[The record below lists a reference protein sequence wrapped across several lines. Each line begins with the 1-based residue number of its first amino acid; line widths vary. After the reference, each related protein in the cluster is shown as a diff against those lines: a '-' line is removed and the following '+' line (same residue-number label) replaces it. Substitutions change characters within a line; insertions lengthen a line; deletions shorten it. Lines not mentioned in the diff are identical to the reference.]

1 MKLAARARLWLA
13 ANRGRWLALPLP
25 SSPLLLLCLG
35 LFFFRLGH
43 RELYSSHE
51 ARAAQNA
58 QRMLDTG
65 EFGLPVLF
73 DGQTDLQK
81 PPGFYWLVAAVGW
94 ASGGVDAWAARLPA
108 AVGGLIVVAAV
119 FLFLRRE
126 GRPVAALVAAVAL
139 ATAVHFTGIARTARI
154 DVPLTAA
161 VSVSLLAFYRG
172 CAVGARHRLGWHLLS
187 AVAAAGAVMLKGP
200 IGLALI
206 GPTAVA
212 VLFVQPKPHRHAG
225 GVLGG
230 LPLSSI
236 VLGTAIVLAL
246 ALPWFLWANYATR
259 GEFFRVFFLHHN
271 VARFLGTSPTLA
283 TYPFW
288 YYVPRFAIDF
298 LPWTPAL
305 ALLVVWAVRHG
316 RWRDDGPLRFGLAWF
331 AVVFAV
337 LSTAK
342 FKRADYLLPAFPG
355 AAIALGCAAE
365 GWLAG
370 RTNPRTVR
378 AAKAAFGAVVL
389 AVAAGWLVMTYGVE
403 PAQQAREEKRAFAG
417 VVRSHAPAPHTVLLF
432 RTESHLLAF
441 HLGRPLHTLVEWG
454 ELNDRLSG
462 PGPHFVVMPP
472 EYVYPA
478 ERIVTARRLVVVA
491 HLADHAPGKPARP
504 LVFLRTTD

>member
-1 MKLAARARLWLA
+1 MSRSTLLVGLLA
-13 ANRGRWLALPLP
+13 G
-25 SSPLLLLCLG
+25 C
-35 LFFFRLGH
+35 LFFLRLGH

-94 ASGGVDAWAARLPA
+94 ANGGFVGAWVARLPA
-108 AVGGLIVVAAV
+108 AVSGLVAVAAV

-126 GRPVAALVAAVAL
+126 GRLVAAVVAAVAL
-139 ATAVHFTGIARTARI
+139 ATAAHFTGIARTARI

-161 VSVSLLAFYRG
+161 VSVSLLAFLRG
-172 CAVGARHRLGWHLLS
+172 CDPEARHRLGWHSLS
-187 AVAAAGAVMLKGP
+187 AVAAAAAVVLKGP

-206 GPTAVA
+206 GPTAV
-212 VLFVQPKPHRHAG
+212 LFLQLKLTRRDGWAFC
-225 GVLGG
+225 G
-230 LPLSSI
+230 LPFSSI
-236 VLGTAIVLAL
+236 ALGVTVALGL
-246 ALPWFLWANYATR
+246 ALPWFLWANSVTDGA
-259 GEFFRVFFLHHN
+259 FFRIFFLHHN

-305 ALLVVWAVRHG
+305 GLLGVWAIRSG
-316 RWRDDGPLRFGLAWF
+316 RWRDDRPLRLGLVWF
-331 AVVFAV
+331 AVMFAV
-337 LSTAK
+337 LSAAK

-365 GWLAG
+365 GWLAS
-370 RTNPRTVR
+370 RTNPLTGR
-378 AAKAAFGAVVL
+378 AAKAAFGVVVF
-389 AVAAGWLVMTYGVE
+389 AVAAGWLVMTYHVE
-403 PAQQAREEKRAFAG
+403 PAQQAREEKRAFAELI
-417 VVRSHAPAPHTVLLF
+417 RSHAPAPHTVLLF
-432 RTESHLLAF
+432 RAESHLLAF

-454 ELNDRLSG
+454 ELNDRLAG

-491 HLADHAPGKPARP
+491 NLADHTPGKPARP
-504 LVFLRTTD
+504 LVFLRTAD